1 MKTVD
6 YPVHIR
12 SKTWPPAAWRAFAV
26 WLIIIFGESVN
37 GTFRELWLKPEI
49 GGQIARFVSFFVA
62 LLLIYTITFLS
73 IRWIRVTGTR
83 HLLAIGIEW
92 VVLTFVFE
100 VTVARLALDVSWDNF
115 RNEYDPTA
123 GGLMPLGLLIMAL
136 APAIAEKLRSLGTRR
151 EL

>member
-1 MKTVD
+1 M
-6 YPVHIR
+6 
-12 SKTWPPAAWRAFAV
+12 
-26 WLIIIFGESVN
+26 N

-100 VTVARLALDVSWDNF
+100 ATVARLALDMRALF
-115 RNEYDPTA
+115 RLLDFALLLELLVVFA
-123 GGLMPLGLLIMAL
+123 GRVALVRFSTSRIQFVQNGLQLFAF
-136 APAIAEKLRSLGTRR
+136 RF
-151 EL
+151 